1 MAIPKEPRQLMI
13 NMMYIVL
20 TALLAL
26 NVSAEVLN
34 AFKLV
39 SLGMETSNG
48 ALDDKNYELIS
59 EFEKQHNINPAKT
72 DALYADAKKAQELY
86 DEFDKYIEGLT
97 EELVE
102 QSDGW
107 LKDDEGNNTDDLKN
121 KKNYDGPTRVMIDQ
135 GKGAELEQK
144 INQLR
149 ANLLALPNL
158 TDADKADLEKQF
170 TLTTEYD
177 EAAAKKLG
185 KKDWASYHFDHVPII
200 AVQTLMT
207 KMKGDG
213 KASYGLVVEKLLNKI
228 SATDYKFEALRST
241 VIPNTSYV
249 LQGQD
254 YKAKIFISAYSE
266 SQKPEVLIGK
276 FKPDVQKK
284 VYNPEGDFIGESIKF
299 TENPLQPGFTK
310 VDKYQGSIAMLEEK
324 GTRLGE
330 TNKQGVLKVQR
341 PNVENEYDYYP
352 FVINYQVAAGGVVVS
367 PEKMNVMYI
376 GVDNPLAIS
385 AAGFPNE
392 KVKASMS
399 QGSLKANGN
408 GKYTAKV
415 TKQGKATVSVSAQ
428 VDGKMKQLGTAEFRV
443 KPVPDPVAKVGNSK
457 GGAIKTSTFKV
468 QRGLIAALE
477 NFDFD
482 VRFNIVSFMMTYSAA
497 RQDLVDARTT
507 GPLFDSKMQGFI
519 NRAKPGDVFYFD
531 EIRAKGP
538 DGTTRKLP
546 SIVFKL
552 I

>member
-39 SLGMETSNG
+39 SLGMETSNE
-48 ALDDKNYELIS
+48 ALDDKNGDLMF
-59 EFEKQHNINPAKT
+59 EFDKQSNINEQKT
-72 DALYADAKKAQELY
+72 KPFYDDAKRAKELY
-86 DEFDKYIEGLT
+86 DEFDTYIQSLT
-97 EELVE
+97 ANLVE
-102 QSDGW
+102 ASGGW
-107 LKDDEGNNTDDLKN
+107 LPDEEGNKSNNLKN
-121 KKNYDGPTRVMIDQ
+121 KKNYSDPTRIMIDQ
-135 GKGAELEQK
+135 KKGDELEAK
-144 INQLR
+144 INELR
-149 ANLLALPNL
+149 TNLLALPKL
-158 TDADKADLEKQF
+158 TQQDRDDLENQF
-170 TLTTEYD
+170 TLSTDYD
-177 EAAAKKLG
+177 KDAAKKLD
-185 KKDWASYHFDHVPII
+185 KKSWAAYHFDHVPII

-213 KASYGLVVEKLLNKI
+213 KASYGLVVEKLLAKI
-228 SATDYKFEALRST
+228 SAEDYKFDALRTT
-241 VIPNTSYV
+241 VIPNTTYV

-254 YKAKIFISAYSE
+254 FNAAVYMSAYSTT
-266 SQKPEVLIGK
+266 QDPEIFVGK
-276 FKPDVQKK
+276 FKSSLRGEL
-284 VYNPEGDFIGESIKF
+284 YNKEGQLIGTKRES
-299 TENPLQPGFTK
+299 NPLDAGFTK
-310 VDKYQGSIAMLEEK
+310 VDVNGGIGMIKEK

-330 TNKQGVLKVQR
+330 VTKQGVIKVR
-341 PNVENEYDYYP
+341 KPNSQTEFVFYP
-352 FVINYQVAAGGVVVS
+352 FEQKYQVAAGGVVVS

-376 GVDNPLAIS
+376 GVDNPMAIS

-457 GGAIKTSTFKV
+457 GGATKTSTFKV

-519 NRAKPGDVFYFD
+519 KRSKPGDIFYFD